1 MLPDPDTSYD
11 TGPII
16 ATIWQQFEEALTWAR
31 MVLVLGHSLHDR
43 ALVAALRTQVEPPS
57 RLAVTVLPTVSVDWR
72 LSVPKQVSRPGRR
85 EHLLVARS
93 AHAVL
98 AGRRP
103 RAANRSPRPHGD
115 PGAVEAAHKG
125 RCHCCKGPELPRG
138 LSAVVG
144 PGCAGDDLGEHL
156 AGALVVGGVQPQQRL
171 AELERF
177 GVLLE
182 PPGADGQAV

>member
-1 MLPDPDTSYD
+1 VPEREQVCGRTSPRDPHL
-11 TGPII
+11 
-16 ATIWQQFEEALTWAR
+16 ATCGFGHTLGLEVVVTVGSSALLLFWR
-31 MVLVLGHSLHDR
+31 GHGDR
-43 ALVAALRTQVEPPS
+43 APEARPAPRFERARGL
-57 RLAVTVLPTVSVDWR
+57 LAETLNA
-72 LSVPKQVSRPGRR
+72 
-85 EHLLVARS
+85 LLVARS

-156 AGALVVGGVQPQQRL
+156 ADALVVGGVQPQQRL
-171 AELERF
+171 AELEPF